1 MNNGEPISMI
11 ANLMAEIF
19 WEGSQVTKK
28 YRDGGRGF
36 EDILTTKV
44 LLADVRR
51 ETSCF
56 TYYHR

>member
-1 MNNGEPISMI
+1 MI